1 MSNHFRIRLR
11 LGPDDAFDIV
21 VKPFDELT
29 TADHIRIYESEA
41 KDEGY
46 NELDRTKNRLVRI
59 TGAPDRFIRFMR
71 QHEVEELVRVINEQ
85 TAAQDRTLGTLA
97 KVYETLNNWEK
108 EHNGKAW
115 TLDDARAVLEDHS
128 LFTTTIEVNGR
139 TYTAPLVEE
148 ATFGQWIDLQSA
160 MDVPGGEAE
169 STSYVRALAVMMKAQ
184 DGPYPVQANE
194 ESDEAYRDRANAYT
208 QQRRNDF
215 MAAPFVK
222 ALGASAF
229 FFSNSERFAAICAHN
244 MSRLR
249 SLTRH
254 GAEPV
259 RRVIPIDGDPTQS

>member
-115 TLDDARAVLEDHS
+115 TIDDARAVLEDHS

-148 ATFGQWIDLQSA
+148 ATFGQWIDLQAA
-160 MDVPGGEAE
+160 MDMKGLEAE
-169 STSYVRALAVMMKAQ
+169 SMGYVRALSILMQ
-184 DGPYPVQANE
+184 GEDGPYPVQAND
-194 ESDEAYRDRANAYT
+194 ESDADYR
-208 QQRRNDF
+208 
-215 MAAPFVK
+215 
-222 ALGASAF
+222 AF
-229 FFSNSERFAAICAHN
+229 IRERFPEVESAKRPSEAEIAHARRIVDAIAQ
-244 MSRLR
+244 
-249 SLTRH
+249 
-254 GAEPV
+254 GEPV
-259 RRVIPIDGDPTQS
+259 VYAPAKWWLIMMVIRHLPRAIFNKLNI